1 MTRTIVYTSRASVP
15 DGTDLSAKPI
25 WLDSLVD
32 RASVKNSARNISG
45 VLSYKDGRIIQLIEG
60 KTTQLERL
68 YADILN
74 DKRHQDVLTLLD
86 IKDSQRIFLEWGMV
100 LEPNI
105 ETSILFRKFLFTHF
119 DELVEMAE
127 YQSDELIF
135 FIDHI
140 FHEIVQSNNRSYLN

>member
-1 MTRTIVYTSRASVP
+1 MTQTIVYTSRATLP
-15 DGTDLSAKPI
+15 EGTDISAKPI
-25 WLDSLVD
+25 WLDSLVE
-32 RASVKNSARNISG
+32 RASIKNKLRNISG

-60 KTTQLERL
+60 ETTQLENL
-68 YADILN
+68 YADILH
-74 DKRHQDVLTLLD
+74 DKRHQEVLTLLD

-105 ETSILFRKFLFTHF
+105 ETSLLFRKFLFTHF

-140 FHEIVQSNNRSYLN
+140 FHEIVQSKNRNYLN

>member
-25 WLDSLVD
+25 WLDSC
-32 RASVKNSARNISG
+32 ARNISG